1 MNPYELPDP
10 DDLPE
15 DSINEYYAKYSSMD
29 PEKGDKDSEVTQEEL
44 DNIDRFLKDFD
55 SKHYPPNDDLPF

>member
-1 MNPYELPDP
+1 MRD
-10 DDLPE
+10 
-15 DSINEYYAKYSSMD
+15 DSIDEYYAKYSSMD
-29 PEKGDKDSEVTQEEL
+29 PEKGDRDSEVTQEEL